1 MSPIDYDSRTF
12 RLVSNS
18 GTGETGTQTIFHYR
32 QKGRVVWGTYR
43 GGNIVLG
50 TLLAKVGR
58 AGRLDMTYQHLNKN
72 GDFMSGRCV
81 TRLEV
86 LPDGRY
92 RLHERWRWTTGDQSS
107 GASIAEEIARRKL
120 SRAG

>member
-1 MSPIDYDSRTF
+1 MTPISYEGRTF
-12 RLVSNS
+12 RNVSNS
-18 GTGETGTQTIFHYR
+18 GTGEAGTQTIFHYR

-72 GDFMSGRCV
+72 GDFMSGRCL
-81 TRLEV
+81 TRLEM
-86 LPDGRY
+86 LSDGRY
-92 RLHERWRWTTGDQSS
+92 RLHERWRWTSGDQSS
-107 GASIAEEIARRKL
+107 GASIAEEFIRKRRAR
-120 SRAG
+120 GG